1 MKVII
6 QIPCFNEA
14 KTLPIALAELP
25 RSLQG
30 VDEVEWLIIDDGS
43 SDHTVQ
49 QAIDHGVDYVVS
61 HGRNLGLA
69 KAFLTGLEACSQLGA
84 DIIVNTDADNQY
96 YAGDIQKLIDPIL
109 SGGSEYVI
117 GTRPISS
124 IQEFSFLKK
133 QLQKFGSWVVR
144 SLSQTDIQDA
154 PSGFRAITRSAA
166 LRLHVF
172 NQYTYTLETV
182 IQAGQSGIAPTCVP
196 IRTNSE
202 LRPSR
207 LISSI
212 PAYLQKSSGTII
224 RSLATYRPLI
234 FFILPGI
241 FFLLLAVLLGLR
253 YLGFYFA
260 GEGDG
265 HVQSLILAVMLF
277 ITGSSTV
284 TIGFLT
290 DLIAV
295 NRKLLEDV
303 EYQTKSLYHQ
313 MRALHGQSLEM
324 KTRGN
329 LVYRKKSGSTSAEK
343 SG

>member
-6 QIPCFNEA
+6 QIPCYNEA
-14 KTLPIALAELP
+14 GTLPQTLADLP
-25 RSLQG
+25 RSLDGIDQ
-30 VDEVEWLIIDDGS
+30 VEWLIIDDGS
-43 SDHTVQ
+43 SDDTVQ
-49 QAIDHGVDYVVS
+49 EAINHGVDYVVS

-96 YAGDIQKLIDPIL
+96 YAGDIQKLISPIL
-109 SGGSEYVI
+109 AGSAEYVI

-124 IQEFSFLKK
+124 IKQFSFLKK

-144 SLSQTDIQDA
+144 MLSQTDIQDA

-182 IQAGQSGIAPTCVP
+182 IQAGQSGIATTCVP
-196 IRTNSE
+196 VRTNAE

-212 PAYLQKSSGTII
+212 PAYLQKSSSTII
-224 RSLATYRPLI
+224 RSLATYRPLT
-234 FFILPGI
+234 FFILPGV
-241 FFLLLAVLLGLR
+241 FFLLVALLLGIR

-277 ITGSSTV
+277 VSGSSTI

-313 MRALHGQSLEM
+313 MRALHGQPLEM
-324 KTRGN
+324 KTRAH
-329 LVYRKKSGSTSAEK
+329 LVYRKDNGTISEES
-343 SG
+343 